1 MRTSSRAAFDAD
13 TLSVHANVWDGSLRR
28 SAGHHSGVGH
38 HALAGLRYGIDIG
51 IIAAAL
57 LYQEIFTPNLFE
69 PKFAEEHIR
78 ARSSSKSGA

>member
-28 SAGHHSGVGH
+28 SAHTTA
-38 HALAGLRYGIDIG
+38 ALATTLGGFLYGIDIG

-69 PKFAEEHIR
+69 PKFAEEHTR